1 MENKFLLLIDGS
13 SLLSTQFYGNLPREV
28 MFAKTLEEKAK
39 NFHKI
44 MMTSTGTYTN
54 AVFGFMRTLIKI
66 IKEQKPDYL
75 AVAWDVSRNTFRR
88 ELYAEYKG
96 NRTETMEPLKTQFA
110 LCQDVLKRMGIVQ
123 LMDEHFEADDFCGSI
138 AKKFEA
144 SIPIKILTKDNDYLQ
159 LVTEN
164 TNLWMMHSTA
174 EKTDSL
180 FKKYNLD
187 KRSMNV
193 PDRAFNYTPELVK
206 AEFGIDPCHVNSLK
220 GLMGDASDNIK
231 GVAGVGEATAIK
243 LIQEYG
249 TVENLYQAIRGLD
262 KDGEKKIKEYWK
274 EKLGLKRSPLPYLLK
289 ESDTELVG
297 EKAAFLSEQLATI
310 KCDIDLHE
318 MNLEDFTLQLN
329 IEEAKQIC
337 DELEF
342 KSLRNEF
349 EQGWGENK
357 EEEIF
362 TYELIEEEERAKA
375 IFNEADNYSEVGI
388 QLLAEDGFILGIAV
402 SFELSKAYFI
412 RKSQGITDEQIKEWV
427 LGLEKKHARIYAMD
441 LKAMLPYLQ
450 MKESKKFMDI
460 GVAAYLLNPLES
472 SYTYEVVAQSIL
484 NVHFPSKA
492 DLFGK
497 KKIASFMESAPEV
510 VMEYGCQ
517 QAICAMLAGPKLL
530 KMLADQ
536 QMLELYRKV
545 ELPLIYCLYRMED
558 RGIMVKAEELEA
570 YGKRLFV
577 SIQALEQEIYGLTG
591 EEFNINSPKQLGEIL
606 FGKLNMPYGK
616 KTKTGYSTS
625 ADVLEKLA
633 PEYPVVGKILEYR
646 QLTKLKSTY
655 ADGLA
660 TYIGKDGRIHSTF
673 NQTITATGRISS
685 TEPNL
690 QNIPIR
696 MELGREI
703 RKVFVPEEGY
713 VFVDADYSQIEL
725 RVLAHMSG
733 DESLIE
739 AYRTAQDI
747 HALTASQVFHTP
759 LEEVTSLQRR
769 NAKAVNFG
777 IVYGISA
784 FGLSEDLSITR
795 KEALEYIEKYFETYP
810 KVKEFLDKLVEQGK
824 EDGFV
829 STLYHRRRPIPELKS
844 TNFMQRSFGERIAM
858 NSPIQGTAADIMKV
872 AMIRV
877 DDRLIREKLKSRV
890 VLQVHDELLVETWK
904 DELEEVKRII
914 TEEMHAAA
922 DLEVPLEID
931 LQTGNS
937 WFETK

>member
-28 MFAKTLEEKAK
+28 MFAKTPEEKAK

-362 TYELIEEEERAKA
+362 TYELIEEEE
-375 IFNEADNYSEVGI
+375 V
-388 QLLAEDGFILGIAV
+388 
-402 SFELSKAYFI
+402 
-412 RKSQGITDEQIKEWV
+412 
-427 LGLEKKHARIYAMD
+427 
-441 LKAMLPYLQ
+441 
-450 MKESKKFMDI
+450 
-460 GVAAYLLNPLES
+460 
-472 SYTYEVVAQSIL
+472 
-484 NVHFPSKA
+484 
-492 DLFGK
+492 
-497 KKIASFMESAPEV
+497 
-510 VMEYGCQ
+510 
-517 QAICAMLAGPKLL
+517 
-530 KMLADQ
+530 
-536 QMLELYRKV
+536 
-545 ELPLIYCLYRMED
+545 
-558 RGIMVKAEELEA
+558 
-570 YGKRLFV
+570 
-577 SIQALEQEIYGLTG
+577 
-591 EEFNINSPKQLGEIL
+591 
-606 FGKLNMPYGK
+606 
-616 KTKTGYSTS
+616 
-625 ADVLEKLA
+625 
-633 PEYPVVGKILEYR
+633 
-646 QLTKLKSTY
+646 
-655 ADGLA
+655 
-660 TYIGKDGRIHSTF
+660 
-673 NQTITATGRISS
+673 
-685 TEPNL
+685 
-690 QNIPIR
+690 
-696 MELGREI
+696 
-703 RKVFVPEEGY
+703 
-713 VFVDADYSQIEL
+713 
-725 RVLAHMSG
+725 
-733 DESLIE
+733 
-739 AYRTAQDI
+739 
-747 HALTASQVFHTP
+747 
-759 LEEVTSLQRR
+759 
-769 NAKAVNFG
+769 
-777 IVYGISA
+777 
-784 FGLSEDLSITR
+784 
-795 KEALEYIEKYFETYP
+795 
-810 KVKEFLDKLVEQGK
+810 
-824 EDGFV
+824 
-829 STLYHRRRPIPELKS
+829 
-844 TNFMQRSFGERIAM
+844 
-858 NSPIQGTAADIMKV
+858 
-872 AMIRV
+872 
-877 DDRLIREKLKSRV
+877 
-890 VLQVHDELLVETWK
+890 
-904 DELEEVKRII
+904 
-914 TEEMHAAA
+914 
-922 DLEVPLEID
+922 
-931 LQTGNS
+931 
-937 WFETK
+937 